1 MEEIMAVGGDLVA
14 AIIAA
19 GTGDPGDPV
28 AEEAAGRLG
37 IDEQADLLSAILRVT
52 LPKGVGPFVEK
63 LLALGAALD
72 AGSAV
77 SGPAT
82 TSRKQS
88 SG

>member
-1 MEEIMAVGGDLVA
+1 MAVGGDLVA

-19 GTGDPGDPV
+19 GTVDPGDPV

-37 IDEQADLLSAILRVT
+37 IDEQADLLAAILRVT

-63 LLALGAALD
+63 LLALGAALGD
-72 AGSAV
+72 ASGADSAV
-77 SGPAT
+77 TAPAT